1 MQDGVDRIVQVFP
14 LDHRGSDV
22 ATVVMPYDAE
32 IINFVPYR
40 GGPAIWAIV
49 DPNQR
54 TELRRYQMV
63 PTGWTIPADG
73 KYVGSATMIR
83 DGNVME
89 MHFFQVPIPISR
101 QILHMQEAREDEVA

>member
-1 MQDGVDRIVQVFP
+1 
-14 LDHRGSDV
+14 
-22 ATVVMPYDAE
+22 
-32 IINFVPYR
+32 
-40 GGPAIWAIV
+40 
-49 DPNQR
+49 
-54 TELRRYQMV
+54 V